1 MTKQEISKLMAV
13 IALEFSGRFEVSDER
28 VSLWQETL
36 GNISYKLAMK
46 AIVRAIRES
55 GQFPPNVGTIYEI
68 CCEII
73 AEHNRKIRLAQK
85 EQQFALPEPIDPVK
99 LEEGRKMLRDLVVN
113 LSSKVKGVV

>member
-46 AIVRAIRES
+46 AVVRAIRES

-68 CCEII
+68 CCDIM
-73 AEHNRKIRLAQK
+73 AAHNRRIRLAQK
-85 EQQFALPEPIDPVK
+85 EEQFKLPEPIDPAK
-99 LEEGRKMLRDLVVN
+99 LQDGRKMLRDLVAS
-113 LSSKVKGVV
+113 LSSKVKGA